1 MSLTLRAS
9 WSRAMVT
16 SQDFDERLY
25 LAGPDVAMRHRSLSI
40 CVYAEARPRPGSGTD
55 DGVLCAAVGPAAV
68 RGAGRAGRTA
78 AEGAGRPGPA
88 ADDVAGGLPP
98 GRRSLRLRPGR

>member
-9 WSRAMVT
+9 WSRDMGT
-16 SQDFDERLY
+16 SEDFDERLCLTGSD
-25 LAGPDVAMRHRSLSI
+25 LAIRHRSLSI
-40 CVYAEARPRPGSGTD
+40 CGYAEVPHHPGSGAD
-55 DGVLCAAVGPAAV
+55 GGVLRAAVGSAAV

-98 GRRSLRLRPGR
+98 GRR